1 MTDEKFTLVE
11 TNRERANIARSARYV
26 NRKGKGSVKIGV
38 EYKTEKE
45 LQALNGEV
53 KSYDLS
59 KAMDYREFKD
69 LPDDLKNEYFHA
81 LYEKHGASDRGIS
94 LFWGV
99 STNTVSFYRRQYGIP
114 SPKKGRNVA
123 REAVWTAFISVPKA
137 FVEEKLEDMEY
148 YPEHDNDDL
157 PYEELIP
164 EEKKEQTKKPRKPVK
179 ETWSGLFHMN
189 IGIDGTAIEVAD
201 MLVKL
206 FDKGQYR
213 FEITVNRRPI
223 DDNI

>member
-11 TNRERANIARSARYV
+11 TNRERANIARSARYT

-38 EYKTEKE
+38 EYRTEKE

-59 KAMDYREFKD
+59 KAFSYEEFKE

-81 LYEKHGASDRGIS
+81 LYEKHGASDHGIS
-94 LFWGV
+94 LFWHI
-99 STNTVSFYRRQYGIP
+99 SENTVSFYRKQYGIP
-114 SPKKGRNVA
+114 SPKKGRNIT
-123 REAVWTAFISVPKA
+123 RETTWKA
-137 FVEEKLEDMEY
+137 FVSVSKAFKEEKLENEDYDY
-148 YPEHDNDDL
+148 YPEYDNDDL
-157 PYEELIP
+157 PYEEP
-164 EEKKEQTKKPRKPVK
+164 VPKKEKKVK

-189 IGIDGTAIEVAD
+189 IGIDGTAIEVAE

-223 DDNI
+223 DDDI

>member
-11 TNRERANIARSARYV
+11 TNRERANIARSARYT

-59 KAMDYREFKD
+59 KVLSYKEFKD

-81 LYEKHGASDRGIS
+81 LYEKHGASDNCLIALWHIS
-94 LFWGV
+94 SRTL
-99 STNTVSFYRRQYGIP
+99 SFYRRMYGVRGAN
-114 SPKKGRNVA
+114 KGRDVR
-123 REAVWTAFISVPKA
+123 REALWKAFISVPKT
-137 FVEEKLEDMEY
+137 FKEEAPEEVEY
-148 YPEHDNDDL
+148 Y
-157 PYEELIP
+157 EE
-164 EEKKEQTKKPRKPVK
+164 QAK

-213 FEITVNRRPI
+213 FEITVNRRPV

>member
-11 TNRERANIARSARYV
+11 TNRERANIARSARYT

-59 KAMDYREFKD
+59 KALSYEEFKA

-81 LYEKHGASDRGIS
+81 LYEKHGASDHGIS
-94 LFWGV
+94 LFWHI
-99 STNTVSFYRRQYGIP
+99 SENTASFYRKQYGIP
-114 SPKKGRNVA
+114 SPGKGRNIT
-123 REAVWTAFISVPKA
+123 RETTWKAFVSVPKA
-137 FVEEKLEDMEY
+137 FVEEKLEDEEY
-148 YPEHDNDDL
+148 YFEYDNDDL
-157 PYEELIP
+157 PYEDEEPAP
-164 EEKKEQTKKPRKPVK
+164 EEKKEKTK
-179 ETWSGLFHMN
+179 EMWSGLFHMN
-189 IGIDGTAIEVAD
+189 IGIDGTAVEVAD

-213 FEITVNRRPI
+213 FEITVNRRPV

>member
-11 TNRERANIARSARYV
+11 TNRERANIARSARYT
-26 NRKGKGSVKIGV
+26 NRKGKGSVKIGA

-59 KAMDYREFKD
+59 KVLSYKEFKE

-81 LYEKHGASDRGIS
+81 LYEKHGASDNCLVS
-94 LFWGV
+94 LWHV
-99 STNTVSFYRRQYGIP
+99 SSNTISFYRKLYGVRGA
-114 SPKKGRNVA
+114 SKGRDTH
-123 REAVWTAFISVPKA
+123 REALWKSFISVPKVFDEVIPGA
-137 FVEEKLEDMEY
+137 EK
-148 YPEHDNDDL
+148 
-157 PYEELIP
+157 
-164 EEKKEQTKKPRKPVK
+164 EEKKEQAK

-201 MLVKL
+201 MLVNL

>member
-1 MTDEKFTLVE
+1 MIDEKFTLVE

-38 EYKTEKE
+38 EYRTEKE

-59 KAMDYREFKD
+59 KVLSYKEFKE

-81 LYEKHGASDRGIS
+81 LYEKHGASNNCLVS
-94 LFWGV
+94 LWHV
-99 STNTVSFYRRQYGIP
+99 SSNTISFYRKLYGVRGT
-114 SPKKGRNVA
+114 SKGRDTH
-123 REAVWTAFISVPKA
+123 REALWKAFISVPKA
-137 FVEEKLEDMEY
+137 FTEEGPK
-148 YPEHDNDDL
+148 
-157 PYEELIP
+157 EEP
-164 EEKKEQTKKPRKPVK
+164 MPKKEEQAK
-179 ETWSGLFHMN
+179 EIWSGVFYMN
-189 IGIDGTAIEVAD
+189 IGIEGTAIEVAD

-206 FDKGQYR
+206 FNKGQYR
-213 FEITVNRRPI
+213 FEITVDRRPI